1 MDKVQCFFLR
11 CYISSFLSVFSSYLI
26 LLFFFFLFFSS
37 FSCVRTCIDYVCMRV
52 EVDFIMLC

>member
-1 MDKVQCFFLR
+1 MFLFAVL
-11 CYISSFLSVFSSYLI
+11 YFLLFVCLLLLL